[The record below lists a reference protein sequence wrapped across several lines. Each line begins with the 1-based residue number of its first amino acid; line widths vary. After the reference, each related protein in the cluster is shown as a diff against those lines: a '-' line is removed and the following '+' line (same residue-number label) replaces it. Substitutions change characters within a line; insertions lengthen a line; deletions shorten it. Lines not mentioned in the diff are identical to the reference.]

1 VITHSN
7 EILVG
12 LLILVGFW
20 TVQTSI
26 LRAAM
31 GLALTSVLTTLILF
45 QMSMPLAAVFE
56 LSVCAGLITVVF
68 VSIISMT
75 RPQNAEEEEQSA
87 ARRSRRYQPAL
98 LVAALVGLGL
108 WAAGNAVQGMTP
120 STVTENVRDV
130 LWNLRR
136 LDLVG
141 QIIIMFVGVF
151 GVVVLFKDRLKEETG
166 R

>member
-1 VITHSN
+1 MITHSN